1 MGALTCIRKRVD
13 DYFKNVSSPAP
24 FDQSHGHISKKLKL
38 SACMS
43 PTTPQANRAAAA
55 SVVNSVAARIAQYP
69 ERKLGFPRTVHAPV
83 SHRFGSLSS
92 AKDSVLAASSRDSS
106 ADKMGRFGFF
116 PRYLLYEK
124 FKGSA
129 LRSLRYVGSGKQKEK
144 EGIEIDSSD
153 ELDRD
158 HASKDSSMGKVEI
171 VDSQRRRW
179 KGGEGTVEKE
189 VRPLDSYVVTDVSN
203 AVAKVDDMEKNGLSL
218 LDPTADGSEQP
229 FYKKLQ
235 NEVKESDPRRV
246 NISLRIDLQE
256 KRLQELQLL
265 LRTKKEEPV
274 EKDVAEEFFVPL
286 TGEEMAVVSRALSN
300 SHRKKVLVSHANSGI
315 DISGEKLQ
323 CLRPRAWLNDE
334 VINVYFEL
342 LKEREK
348 RVPEK
353 FLKCHFFNTFFYKKL
368 MSSRGG
374 YNFQSVRRWTTQKK
388 LGYSLLECDKIFVPI
403 HQEIH
408 WCLAVI
414 NKKDKKFQYLDP
426 LGGRDSQV
434 LNALA
439 KYFED
444 EVKDKCGKDIN
455 LNSWEKEFVTELP
468 EQLNGFDCGMF
479 MIKYADFYSRDIGLC
494 FSQENMPYFRQRTTM
509 ELLKLRAD

>member
-1 MGALTCIRKRVD
+1 MGALTSNRKGVG
-13 DYFKNVSSPAP
+13 DYFINISSPTP
-24 FDQSHGHISKKLKL
+24 FDKSYGHISKKPKL

-43 PTTPQANRAAAA
+43 PNTPQNNRAAAA

-92 AKDSVLAASSRDSS
+92 VLAAGSRDSP

-116 PRYLLYEK
+116 YRNYEK
-124 FKGSA
+124 IKDSA

-144 EGIEIDSSD
+144 EVIKIDSSD
-153 ELDRD
+153 ELDCD
-158 HASKDSSMGKVEI
+158 HVSKDSSIGKVEI
-171 VDSQRRRW
+171 VDFQRRRW
-179 KGGEGTVEKE
+179 KGEEGAAEKE
-189 VRPLDSYVVTDVSN
+189 VRSLDSYVITDVSN
-203 AVAKVDDMEKNGLSL
+203 AVAKVENMETNGLSL
-218 LDPTADGSEQP
+218 MDPAADDSEQP
-229 FYKKLQ
+229 FYKKLHNQ
-235 NEVKESDPRRV
+235 ANKMDHGLI
-246 NISLRIDLQE
+246 NISLRIDSHE
-256 KRLQELQLL
+256 KQIQG
-265 LRTKKEEPV
+265 LRSLRTTKKEEPI
-274 EKDVAEEFFVPL
+274 EKDVAEECFVPL
-286 TGEEMAVVSRALSN
+286 TREEKAVVSRALSN
-300 SHRKKVLVSHANSGI
+300 SHRKKILVSHANSGI
-315 DISGEKLQ
+315 DISGEILQ

-353 FLKCHFFNTFFYKKL
+353 FLNCHFFNTFFYKKL
-368 MSSRGG
+368 MSGHGG

-388 LGYSLLECDKIFVPI
+388 LGYSLLECEKIFVPI

-408 WCLAVI
+408 WCLAVV
-414 NKKDKKFQYLDP
+414 NKKDEKFQYLDP

-455 LNSWEKEFVTELP
+455 LNTWEKEFVTELP

-494 FSQENMPYFRQRTTM
+494 FSQENMPYFRERTAK